1 MKKIFAF
8 GLIGAVLYGVA
19 ADAAATRST
28 ARTRAPAGQ
37 TTTTQSANAQSVS
50 GNTMSG
56 TARRAPRAAICHT
69 AGNFEDRRGF
79 PWRAVQRCRT
89 RM

>member
-37 TTTTQSANAQSVS
+37 TTTTQS
-50 GNTMSG
+50 
-56 TARRAPRAAICHT
+56 ICLT
-69 AGNFEDRRGF
+69 TWKSIM
-79 PWRAVQRCRT
+79 PAV
-89 RM
+89 

>member
-37 TTTTQSANAQSVS
+37 TTTTQSANAQSAS

-56 TARRAPRAAICHT
+56 TTRRAPRAAVAQPKQNT
-69 AGNFEDRRGF
+69 AAPAQMRVRQL
-79 PWRAVQRCRT
+79 RKRQ
-89 RM
+89 